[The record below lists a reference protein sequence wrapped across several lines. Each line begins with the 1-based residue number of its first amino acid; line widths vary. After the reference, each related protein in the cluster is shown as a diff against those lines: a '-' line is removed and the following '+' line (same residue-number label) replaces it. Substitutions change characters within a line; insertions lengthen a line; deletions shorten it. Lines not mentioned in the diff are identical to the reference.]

1 MLRRST
7 RTHCVPSVFDLTPS
21 CCALSGETANN
32 NFIIFRLIHPRAPT
46 YYLLHSRGAPPG
58 SNLLS
63 STLEGSTPG
72 LQPTIFYTRG
82 EHPPGS
88 NLRSSTLE
96 GSTPRAPT
104 YDLLHSRGAPPGLQP
119 TIFYTRGEHPWA
131 QTYDLLHSRGAP
143 PGLKPTIFYTR
154 GEHGT
159 HYTTEAVE
167 QVKISIVIEM

>member
-96 GSTPRAPT
+96 GST
-104 YDLLHSRGAPPGLQP
+104 L
-119 TIFYTRGEHPWA
+119 
-131 QTYDLLHSRGAP
+131 
-143 PGLKPTIFYTR
+143 GLKPTIFYTR
-154 GEHGT
+154 GEHPPGSNLRSST
-159 HYTTEAVE
+159 LEGSTVPITLP
-167 QVKISIVIEM
+167 KRSNR

>member
-58 SNLLS
+58 SNL
-63 STLEGSTPG
+63 
-72 LQPTIFYTRG
+72 
-82 EHPPGS
+82 
-88 NLRSSTLE
+88 RSSTLE

-104 YDLLHSRGAPPGLQP
+104 YDLLHSRGAPLGSNLRSSTLEGSTP
-119 TIFYTRGEHPWA
+119 RA
-131 QTYDLLHSRGAP
+131 QTYDLLHSRGARYP
-143 PGLKPTIFYTR
+143 LHYRSGRT
-154 GEHGT
+154 GEHIYSNRDVTGGVR
-159 HYTTEAVE
+159 E
-167 QVKISIVIEM
+167 KGRKRL

>member
-82 EHPPGS
+82 EHP
-88 NLRSSTLE
+88 
-96 GSTPRAPT
+96 
-104 YDLLHSRGAPPGLQP
+104 
-119 TIFYTRGEHPWA
+119 WA
-131 QTYDLLHSRGAP
+131 QTFDLLHSRGAP

>member
-104 YDLLHSRGAPPGLQP
+104 YDLLHSRGAPLGSNLRSSTLEGSTP
-119 TIFYTRGEHPWA
+119 RA
-131 QTYDLLHSRGAP
+131 QTYDLLHSRGARYP
-143 PGLKPTIFYTR
+143 LHYRSGRT
-154 GEHGT
+154 GENIYSNRDVTGGVR
-159 HYTTEAVE
+159 E
-167 QVKISIVIEM
+167 KGRKRL

>member
-46 YYLLHSRGAPPG
+46 YYLLHSRGA
-58 SNLLS
+58 
-63 STLEGSTPG
+63 
-72 LQPTIFYTRG
+72 
-82 EHPPGS
+82 PPGS